1 MGTSE
6 PVVAT
11 ATRPFVFPEPG
22 DTIESLAARVLP
34 DEPDGAQLLLS
45 WNLHL
50 VLRTFPV
57 GAPGEVLPTDIV
69 YLSPPPES

>member
-1 MGTSE
+1 MGAADS
-6 PVVAT
+6 VVAT

-22 DTIESLAARVLP
+22 DTIETLAARVLP
-34 DEPDGAQLLLS
+34 DEPNGAELLLS

-57 GAPGEVLPTDIV
+57 GGPGEVMTTDIV